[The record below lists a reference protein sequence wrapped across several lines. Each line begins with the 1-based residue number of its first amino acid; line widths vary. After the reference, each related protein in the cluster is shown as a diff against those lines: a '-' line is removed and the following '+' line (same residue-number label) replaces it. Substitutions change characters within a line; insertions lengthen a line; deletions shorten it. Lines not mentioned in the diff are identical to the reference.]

1 MPARS
6 GPGSNIVAAWEAGDP
21 EPARHTD
28 WVRGFWSALRPYGRG
43 VYVNFLS
50 DEPAASVR
58 AAYGDDKHQ
67 RLVLLKRRY
76 DPDNFS
82 AATTTSRRAEGAG
95 HGRPVPRCARSTA
108 RRGPARP

>member
-1 MPARS
+1 MFALGGAVARVDDDDRRLPATGTPPTTS
-6 GPGSNIVAAWEAGDP
+6 TSSPPGR
-21 EPARHTD
+21 PATPSPRRHQE

-58 AAYGDDKHQ
+58 AAYGDDKHR

-76 DPDNFS
+76 DPDNFF
-82 AATTTSRRAEGAG
+82 
-95 HGRPVPRCARSTA
+95 
-108 RRGPARP
+108 RGNHNIPPS